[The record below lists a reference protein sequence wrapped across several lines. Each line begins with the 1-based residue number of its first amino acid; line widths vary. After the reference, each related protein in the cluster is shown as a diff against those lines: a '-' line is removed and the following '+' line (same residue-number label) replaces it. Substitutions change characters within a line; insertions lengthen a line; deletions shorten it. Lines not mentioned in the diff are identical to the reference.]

1 MIKMRFAVAAAAAAL
16 ALGSASVMAMQEA
29 ATGGDATNHGATV
42 SSAARTTCPHGP
54 NGVHGQCVSAIASAN
69 GQAHRKG
76 AGRAHIKDCRDAG
89 VAGRGFG
96 ARVSGHSSAGLHTEE
111 KDLETLS

>member
-1 MIKMRFAVAAAAAAL
+1 MIKMRFALAAAAAAL

-29 ATGGDATNHGATV
+29 AIGGDATNHGATV

-69 GQAHRKG
+69 GQAHRNG
-76 AGRAHIKDCRDAG
+76 AGATHQKDCRDTG
-89 VAGRGFG
+89 VAGREFG
-96 ARVSGHSSAGLHTEE
+96 ACVSGHPNGGTHS
-111 KDLETLS
+111 